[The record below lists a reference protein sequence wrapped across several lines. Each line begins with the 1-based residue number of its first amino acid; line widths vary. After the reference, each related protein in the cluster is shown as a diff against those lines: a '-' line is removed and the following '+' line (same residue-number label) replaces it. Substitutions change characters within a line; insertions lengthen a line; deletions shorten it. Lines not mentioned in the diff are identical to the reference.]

1 MAHDKRTNQRLM
13 VGSGGDSRSI
23 AFFNNRLLK
32 YFAPAFFITASKGKN
47 SVCFLDQLIDHVI
60 QQLLESGSTDE
71 NARVTRILVS
81 SGKVMAL
88 VENSTDGHSHE
99 GKRGFM
105 IKIPL
110 TPYGERR
117 LDRNIKTLEGIW
129 HHMPELASTVKYVPR
144 GLVRGSFAGQV
155 YFVEELMPGVCAENL
170 ALNVPE
176 RAGLMGSAIDIL
188 TELHTAT
195 LSRTRINEEI
205 FRELFI
211 KPICEVAEFLEYEKE
226 SHTLN
231 RITSVLRQMVLGASL
246 PLVWSH
252 GDFSLKNV
260 NVSESSLRMTGLID
274 WDLSR
279 KVSLPLLDLLH
290 LIARERLVDER
301 LTFRDVLRKYFF
313 PLALRRV
320 HNDLFSNYVETMSL
334 DHSVI
339 PALCIMYWISRIHGH
354 IGSLNDLNSDWV
366 NKNFVE
372 VAEDI
377 SQSLC

>member
-1 MAHDKRTNQRLM
+1 
-13 VGSGGDSRSI
+13 
-23 AFFNNRLLK
+23 
-32 YFAPAFFITASKGKN
+32 
-47 SVCFLDQLIDHVI
+47 
-60 QQLLESGSTDE
+60 
-71 NARVTRILVS
+71 
-81 SGKVMAL
+81 
-88 VENSTDGHSHE
+88 
-99 GKRGFM
+99 
-105 IKIPL
+105 
-110 TPYGERR
+110 
-117 LDRNIKTLEGIW
+117 
-129 HHMPELASTVKYVPR
+129 
-144 GLVRGSFAGQV
+144 
-155 YFVEELMPGVCAENL
+155 MPGVCAENL

-176 RAGLMGSAIDIL
+176 RAGLMSSAIDIL

-313 PLALRRV
+313 PLALRRF